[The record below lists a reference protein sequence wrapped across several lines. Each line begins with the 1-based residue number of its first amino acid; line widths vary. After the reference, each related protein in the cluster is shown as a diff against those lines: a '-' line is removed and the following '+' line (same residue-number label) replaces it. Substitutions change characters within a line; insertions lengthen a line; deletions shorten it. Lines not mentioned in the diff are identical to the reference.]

1 MFLKMSKSWFGF
13 SSVKFF
19 GYKVTYGKREMDE
32 DRKKAI
38 MEFRMPTCQKEMQSF
53 LGAAL
58 FFKSFVPN
66 YSEIASELNK
76 MTHKDFNWKR
86 ESWTYDYESD
96 FERMKKALSE
106 CLLHPLEV
114 ALVVV
119 CPALTLPIKILVRHL
134 VQLRGDLRVV
144 GNK

>member
-1 MFLKMSKSWFGF
+1 MSKSWFGF

-38 MEFRMPTCQKEMQSF
+38 MGFRMPTCQNEMQSF

-76 MTHKDFNWKR
+76 MTRKDFNWKR
-86 ESWTYDYESD
+86 ES
-96 FERMKKALSE
+96 
-106 CLLHPLEV
+106 
-114 ALVVV
+114 
-119 CPALTLPIKILVRHL
+119 
-134 VQLRGDLRVV
+134 
-144 GNK
+144 